1 MRRPSLLVLLLSVF
15 MLGVSIFTFAQ
26 KNSAAT
32 TAILDLEKKWTDA
45 YKQADLNTMNSLL
58 NEDVIVT
65 VEDGKVYSKSGYL
78 THSVDKTVKVLLA
91 EITDVRV
98 RVDEDTAVVTGAYHE
113 KGTKNGKAY
122 EFNDRFTD
130 VWKDHGGKWQ
140 LIASHF
146 SVPVK

>member
-1 MRRPSLLVLLLSVF
+1 MRTRLLLISFAATFVF
-15 MLGVSIFTFAQ
+15 SASLAVAQ
-26 KNSAAT
+26 KTSAAT
-32 TAILDLEKKWTDA
+32 QAILDLEKKWTDA
-45 YKQADLNTMNSLL
+45 YRLADLNTMNSLL

-65 VEDGKVYSKSGYL
+65 VEDGRTYSKSGYL

-91 EITDVRV
+91 EINDVRV

-113 KGTKNGKAY
+113 KGTKNGKPY
-122 EFNDRFTD
+122 EYNDRFTD

-146 SVPVK
+146 SIPVK

>member
-1 MRRPSLLVLLLSVF
+1 MRTKSLLCLLTLCVLSSFAL
-15 MLGVSIFTFAQ
+15 AQ

-32 TAILDLEKKWTDA
+32 ATIVDLEKKWTDA

-91 EITDVRV
+91 EINDVRV

>member
-1 MRRPSLLVLLLSVF
+1 MRTRLLLILFAVTFVF
-15 MLGVSIFTFAQ
+15 FGSLAIAQ
-26 KNSAAT
+26 KTSAT
-32 TAILDLEKKWTDA
+32 TATILDLVKKWTDA

-65 VEDGKVYSKSGYL
+65 VEDGKTYSKSGYL
-78 THSVDKTVKVLLA
+78 THSVDKNVKVLLA
-91 EITDVRV
+91 EIGDVRV
-98 RVDEDTAVVTGAYHE
+98 RVDEDTAVVTGTYHE
-113 KGTKNGKAY
+113 KGLNKGKPY
-122 EFNDRFTD
+122 EYNDRFTD

>member
-1 MRRPSLLVLLLSVF
+1 MRTRLIFWLAAVVVLVSSF
-15 MLGVSIFTFAQ
+15 AFAQ
-26 KNSAAT
+26 KNAAT
-32 TAILDLEKKWTDA
+32 TATILELEKKWTDA

-91 EITDVRV
+91 EIKDVRV

-113 KGTKNGKAY
+113 QGTKNGKAY
-122 EFNDRFTD
+122 EYNDRFTD

-146 SVPVK
+146 SVPTP

>member
-1 MRRPSLLVLLLSVF
+1 MRRPSLLALLVSVF
-15 MLGVSIFTFAQ
+15 MLAVSIFTFAQ

-32 TAILDLEKKWTDA
+32 AAILDLEKKWTDA
-45 YKQADLNTMNSLL
+45 YKLADLNTMNSLL

-91 EITDVRV
+91 ELTDVRV
-98 RVDEDTAVVTGAYHE
+98 RVDDDTAVVTGAYHE

>member
-1 MRRPSLLVLLLSVF
+1 MRTRLLLVLLAATLVLWGSF
-15 MLGVSIFTFAQ
+15 AFAQ
-26 KNSAAT
+26 KNSAT
-32 TAILDLEKKWTDA
+32 TSTILDLEKKWTDA

-91 EITDVRV
+91 EINDVRV

-113 KGTKNGKAY
+113 KGIKNGKAY
-122 EFNDRFTD
+122 EYNDRFTD

-146 SVPVK
+146 SIPVK

>member
-1 MRRPSLLVLLLSVF
+1 MRRPSLLALLLSVF
-15 MLGVSIFTFAQ
+15 MLGVSIFIFAQ

-32 TAILDLEKKWTDA
+32 SAILDLEKKWTDA

-98 RVDEDTAVVTGAYHE
+98 RIDEDTAVVTGAYHE

>member
-1 MRRPSLLVLLLSVF
+1 MRTRSLPAFLLGAFVLNAC
-15 MLGVSIFTFAQ
+15 IFAVAQ
-26 KNSAAT
+26 KTSAT
-32 TAILDLEKKWTDA
+32 TATILDLEKKWTDA

-65 VEDGKVYSKSGYL
+65 VEDGKTYSKSGYL

-91 EITDVRV
+91 EIGDVRV
-98 RVDEDTAVVTGAYHE
+98 RVDEDTAVVTGTYHE
-113 KGTKNGKAY
+113 KGLNKGKPY
-122 EFNDRFTD
+122 EYSDRFTD

>member
-1 MRRPSLLVLLLSVF
+1 MRTRLLYSLAAIVVLVGSFAL
-15 MLGVSIFTFAQ
+15 AQ
-26 KNSAAT
+26 KNAAT
-32 TAILDLEKKWTDA
+32 TATIMDLEKKWTDA
-45 YKQADLNTMNSLL
+45 YKLADLNTMNSLL
-58 NEDVIVT
+58 NEEVIVT

-78 THSVDKTVKVLLA
+78 THSVDKTVKVLMA

-98 RVDEDTAVVTGAYHE
+98 RVDEDTAVVTGNYHE
-113 KGTKNGKAY
+113 KGTKNGKPY

>member
-1 MRRPSLLVLLLSVF
+1 MRRRLLLILFAV
-15 MLGVSIFTFAQ
+15 TFVLFDSLAIAQ
-26 KNSAAT
+26 KTSAT
-32 TAILDLEKKWTDA
+32 TATILDLEKKWTDA

-65 VEDGKVYSKSGYL
+65 VEDGKTYSKSGYL
-78 THSVDKTVKVLLA
+78 THSVDKNVKVLLA
-91 EITDVRV
+91 EIGDVRV
-98 RVDEDTAVVTGAYHE
+98 RVDEDTAVVTGTYHE
-113 KGTKNGKAY
+113 KGLNKGKPY
-122 EFNDRFTD
+122 EYNDRFTD

>member
-1 MRRPSLLVLLLSVF
+1 MRTRLLFWLAAVVVLVGSFAL
-15 MLGVSIFTFAQ
+15 AQ
-26 KNSAAT
+26 KNAAT
-32 TAILDLEKKWTDA
+32 TATILELEKKWTDA

-91 EITDVRV
+91 EIKDVRV

-113 KGTKNGKAY
+113 QGTKNGKAY
-122 EFNDRFTD
+122 EYNDRFTD

-146 SVPVK
+146 SVPTP

>member
-1 MRRPSLLVLLLSVF
+1 MRTRLTFSLAVFVVLVGSFAL
-15 MLGVSIFTFAQ
+15 AQ
-26 KNSAAT
+26 KNAVT
-32 TAILDLEKKWTDA
+32 TQAILDLEKKWTDA

-91 EITDVRV
+91 EINDVRV
-98 RVDEDTAVVTGAYHE
+98 RVDEDTAVVTGNYHE

-122 EFNDRFTD
+122 EYNDRFTD

-146 SVPVK
+146 SIPVK

>member
-1 MRRPSLLVLLLSVF
+1 MRTRLLSSLVAIVVLVGSF
-15 MLGVSIFTFAQ
+15 ALAQ
-26 KNSAAT
+26 KNSAT
-32 TAILDLEKKWTDA
+32 TSTIMDLEKKWTDA

-65 VEDGKVYSKSGYL
+65 VEDGKTYSKSGYL
-78 THSVDKTVKVLLA
+78 THSVDKNVKVLLA
-91 EITDVRV
+91 EIGDVRV
-98 RVDEDTAVVTGAYHE
+98 RVDEDTAVVTGTYHE
-113 KGTKNGKAY
+113 KGLNKGKPY
-122 EFNDRFTD
+122 EYNDRFTD

>member
-1 MRRPSLLVLLLSVF
+1 

-32 TAILDLEKKWTDA
+32 QVIMDLEKKWTDA

-91 EITDVRV
+91 EINDVRV
-98 RVDEDTAVVTGAYHE
+98 RVDDDTAVVTGAYHE

>member
-1 MRRPSLLVLLLSVF
+1 MRTRLLLISFAATFVF
-15 MLGVSIFTFAQ
+15 IGSLAVAQ
-26 KNSAAT
+26 KTSAT
-32 TAILDLEKKWTDA
+32 TSTILDLEKKWTDA

-65 VEDGKVYSKSGYL
+65 VEDGKTYSKSGYL

-91 EITDVRV
+91 EINDVRV
-98 RVDEDTAVVTGAYHE
+98 RFDEDTAVVTGAYHE
-113 KGTKNGKAY
+113 KGTKNGKPY
-122 EFNDRFTD
+122 EYNDRFTD

-146 SVPVK
+146 SIPVK

>member
-1 MRRPSLLVLLLSVF
+1 MRTRSTFLLAALVVF
-15 MLGVSIFTFAQ
+15 VGSFAAAQ
-26 KNSAAT
+26 KTSAAT
-32 TAILDLEKKWTDA
+32 QAILDLEKKWTDA
-45 YKQADLNTMNSLL
+45 YKLADLNTMNSLL

-91 EITDVRV
+91 EINDVRV

-113 KGTKNGKAY
+113 KGTKSGKAY
-122 EFNDRFTD
+122 EYNDRFTD

-146 SVPVK
+146 SIPVK

>member
-1 MRRPSLLVLLLSVF
+1 MRTRSLLVVF
-15 MLGVSIFTFAQ
+15 AAIFVFGSFASAQ
-26 KNSAAT
+26 KNSATIAT
-32 TAILDLEKKWTDA
+32 ILDQEKKWTDA

-91 EITDVRV
+91 EINDVRV

-113 KGTKNGKAY
+113 RGTKNGKAY
-122 EFNDRFTD
+122 EYNDRFTD

-146 SVPVK
+146 SIPVK

>member
-1 MRRPSLLVLLLSVF
+1 MRTRSLPAFLLGAFVLNACIFSV
-15 MLGVSIFTFAQ
+15 AQ
-26 KNSAAT
+26 KTSAT
-32 TAILDLEKKWTDA
+32 TATILDLEKKWTDA

-65 VEDGKVYSKSGYL
+65 VEDGKTYSKSGYL

-91 EITDVRV
+91 EIGDVRV
-98 RVDEDTAVVTGAYHE
+98 RVDEDTAVVTGTYHE
-113 KGTKNGKAY
+113 KGLNKGKPY
-122 EFNDRFTD
+122 EYNDRFTD

>member
-1 MRRPSLLVLLLSVF
+1 MRTRSLLVLFAAIFVF
-15 MLGVSIFTFAQ
+15 CSFASAQ
-26 KNSAAT
+26 KNSAT
-32 TAILDLEKKWTDA
+32 TAAILDQEKKWTDA

-91 EITDVRV
+91 EINDVRV

-113 KGTKNGKAY
+113 RGTKNGKAY
-122 EFNDRFTD
+122 EYNDRFTD

-146 SVPVK
+146 SIPVK

>member
-1 MRRPSLLVLLLSVF
+1 MRRPSLLALLVSVF
-15 MLGVSIFTFAQ
+15 MLAVSIFTFAQ

-32 TAILDLEKKWTDA
+32 AAILDLEKKWTDA
-45 YKQADLNTMNSLL
+45 YKLADLNTMNSLL

-98 RVDEDTAVVTGAYHE
+98 RVDDDTAVVTGAYHE

>member
-1 MRRPSLLVLLLSVF
+1 MRTRSLFLLAALVVF
-15 MLGVSIFTFAQ
+15 GANFGFAQ
-26 KNSAAT
+26 KTSAAT
-32 TAILDLEKKWTDA
+32 QAILDLEKKWTDA
-45 YKQADLNTMNSLL
+45 YRLADLNTMNSLL

-65 VEDGKVYSKSGYL
+65 VEDGKTYSKSGYL
-78 THSVDKTVKVLLA
+78 THSVDKNVKVMLA
-91 EITDVRV
+91 EIGDVRV

-113 KGTKNGKAY
+113 RGTKSGKPY

-130 VWKDHGGKWQ
+130 VWKEHGGKWQ

>member
-1 MRRPSLLVLLLSVF
+1 MRTRSLLLSLAAIVVLSGF
-15 MLGVSIFTFAQ
+15 ASAQ
-26 KNSAAT
+26 KTSAAT
-32 TAILDLEKKWTDA
+32 QAILDLEKKWTDA

-78 THSVDKTVKVLLA
+78 THSLDKTVKVLLA
-91 EITDVRV
+91 EINDVRV
-98 RVDEDTAVVTGAYHE
+98 RVDEDTAVVTGNYHE

-122 EFNDRFTD
+122 EYNDRFTD

-146 SVPVK
+146 SIPVK